1 MNIKL
6 RLQNWSFWTMLAI
19 GVFGLVCSFLSMEA
33 SDFSSWTVVWESVL
47 TIVSNPYFLVSIAIY
62 IFGLIT
68 DTSTN
73 GFKDSAVTQSKTDIN
88 QTAADIIKTAAET
101 HQNVTTPTEIA
112 AETEQNSDADGTNE

>member
-19 GVFGLVCSFLSMEA
+19 GVFGLICSFLSMEA
-33 SDFSSWTVVWESVL
+33 SDFSSWPVVWEAVI
-47 TIVSNPYFLVSIAIY
+47 TIVSNPYFLGSIAIY

-73 GFKDSAVTQSKTDIN
+73 GFKDSVVTQAKTDIN
-88 QTAADIIKTAAET
+88 QTAADIIKTVAET
-101 HQNVTTPTEIA
+101 QQET
-112 AETEQNSDADGTNE
+112 AESSSVGASETDSSNNI

>member
-19 GVFGLVCSFLSMEA
+19 GVFGLICSFLSMEA
-33 SDFSSWTVVWESVL
+33 SDFSSWPVVWEAVL
-47 TIVSNPYFLVSIAIY
+47 TIVNNPYFLVSIAIY

-73 GFKDSAVTQSKTDIN
+73 GFKDSAVTQAKTDIN

-101 HQNVTTPTEIA
+101 QQNVTTPTETA
-112 AETEQNSDADGTNE
+112 AEKGAEQ